1 MDALI
6 ICKHN
11 KCHYRSTDAIVIGGG
26 VMSYNQEYIE
36 RGYVF
41 LWKWELFRLGRRY
54 VPL

>member
-1 MDALI
+1 MRKVSLAHA
-6 ICKHN
+6 K
-11 KCHYRSTDAIVIGGG
+11 RVIGGG